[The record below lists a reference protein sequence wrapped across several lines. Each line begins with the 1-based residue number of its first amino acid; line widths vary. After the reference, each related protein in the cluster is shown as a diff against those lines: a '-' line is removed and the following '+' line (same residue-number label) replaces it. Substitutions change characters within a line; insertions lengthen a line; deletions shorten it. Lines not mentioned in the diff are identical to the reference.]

1 MGRTVSQSQMMSRGA
16 LKKIPLRATPFLGW
30 GQRIHHLLVASFVA
44 AYIIAWLKLWL
55 VPSLFANVRWPDG
68 LLIVLAT
75 AATLASITR
84 RLPGQNVI
92 LACAII
98 AAISS
103 GIQTVGALTGIPF
116 GPFVY
121 NYPAIGRELFPP
133 LPWAIP
139 LLWIFI
145 LLNARGV
152 ARLILRPWRKIRA
165 YGFYVIGLTAL
176 LVVLFDFGLE
186 PFCTRVKG
194 FWFWSPTKLPFT
206 WYGAPFVNF
215 IGWAMA
221 TLLIFAFATPSLID
235 KKKVKHPPD
244 YQPLFLWLLLNVLLL
259 TGVAVHQLWP
269 AAAVISGATILV
281 SIFALRGAKW

>member
-30 GQRIHHLLVASFVA
+30 GQKIHHLFFASFLA
-44 AYIIAWLKLWL
+44 AYIIAWLRLWL
-55 VPSLFANVRWPDG
+55 VPSLFANVLWPDG

-75 AATLASITR
+75 ATTLASITR

-92 LACAII
+92 LAAVII
-98 AAISS
+98 GAISG
-103 GIQTVGALTGIPF
+103 GIESVGALTGIPF

-133 LPWAIP
+133 LPWVIP
-139 LLWIFI
+139 LLWIFV

-176 LVVLFDFGLE
+176 LVVLFDLGLE
-186 PFCTRVKG
+186 PFCARVKG
-194 FWFWSPTKLPFT
+194 FWFWGPTKLPFT

-215 IGWAMA
+215 IGWGMA
-221 TLLIFAFATPSLID
+221 TVLILAFATPSLID

-244 YQPLFLWLLLNVLLL
+244 YQPLLLWLLLNLFLL
-259 TGVAVHQLWP
+259 TGVTVHQLWP
-269 AAAVISGATILV
+269 AAVAIAGGTILV
-281 SIFALRGAKW
+281 SIFAVRGAKW